1 MTGSLS
7 GKSIIVTGAGGG
19 IGRAASVVLA
29 NAGANVVVTD
39 IAEENGRATVDAI
52 RSNGANAIFFRADLA
67 VEQDVQALVERAV
80 STYGRLDGA
89 FNNAGLEQCAG
100 AWRLRCAFSLARLA
114 AAMPSAYQTEFIELC
129 VRLGVLKFGEFKL
142 KSGRDSPYFFNAGL
156 FSTGAAIA
164 AVGRAYSDALV
175 ASDLTFDMLFGPA
188 YKGIPLVTAAAAALA
203 ERHGLDLPFAFNRK
217 ESKDHGEGG
226 KIVGSPLGG
235 RVLIVDDV
243 ITAGTAIRESID
255 IIRAAGAHPAGVL
268 LALDRQER
276 GAVSPLS
283 AVQEVRE
290 QFGIPVLAVI
300 SLADLVQHMGVQG
313 RTAEV
318 AAMQSYRDRYGLTD

>member
-1 MTGSLS
+1 
-7 GKSIIVTGAGGG
+7 
-19 IGRAASVVLA
+19 
-29 NAGANVVVTD
+29 
-39 IAEENGRATVDAI
+39 
-52 RSNGANAIFFRADLA
+52 
-67 VEQDVQALVERAV
+67 
-80 STYGRLDGA
+80 
-89 FNNAGLEQCAG
+89 
-100 AWRLRCAFSLARLA
+100 
-114 AAMPSAYQTEFIELC
+114 MPSSYQSEFIELC
-129 VRLGVLKFGEFKL
+129 MRLGVLKFGEFKL
-142 KSGRDSPYFFNAGL
+142 KSGRESPYFFNAGL
-156 FSTGAAIA
+156 FSSGAAIA

-175 ASDLTFDMLFGPA
+175 ASDLTFDLLFGPA
-188 YKGIPLVTAAAAALA
+188 YKGIPLVAATAAALA

-217 ESKDHGEGG
+217 EPKDHGEGG
-226 KIVGSPLGG
+226 NIVGGPLGG

-290 QFGIPVLAVI
+290 QFGIPVLAVV
-300 SLADLVQHMGVQG
+300 SLADLVQHMRAQG

-318 AAMQSYRDRYGLTD
+318 AAMQNYRDRYGLTD